1 MALISLLSGCTF
13 DDELVVQA
21 AAVRALA
28 VYIMFPSLRENVC
41 FVENTSDAVIR
52 SLQRDNLDTRI
63 KGSWALANISDALVA
78 NCSDTNKEIVSNDLL
93 KRLFDVSLIGKGND
107 KVRCNC
113 VRAIGN
119 LSRLITEEH
128 LKLESWKQLAFQ
140 SVQELNENVCHRGN
154 AKVNWNACHAVG
166 NFMRNS
172 AMYSPVMNLNWQVSS
187 LKQVVWKNRNQVL
200 NILTGWCNKNSLSG
214 GRAQYEFQSAYQCSG
229 SLISSYE

>member
-52 SLQRDNLDTRI
+52 SLQQDNLDIRI

-78 NCSDTNKEIVSNDLL
+78 NSSDTNREIVSNDLL
-93 KRLFDVSLIGKGND
+93 KRLFDVALICKDND
-107 KVRCNC
+107 KVRCNA

-119 LSRLITEEH
+119 LLRLVTVEH
-128 LKLESWKQLAFQ
+128 LKMDTWRTLSFH
-140 SVQELNENVCHRGN
+140 SMQELNHNVCHRGN
-154 AKVNWNACHAVG
+154 AKLNWNACHAVG
-166 NFMRNS
+166 NFMRNA
-172 AMYSPVMNLNWQVSS
+172 AMYSPVMNLNWQVS
-187 LKQVVWKNRNQVL
+187 V
-200 NILTGWCNKNSLSG
+200 
-214 GRAQYEFQSAYQCSG
+214 A
-229 SLISSYE
+229 

>member
-28 VYIMFPSLRENVC
+28 IYIMFPSLRENVC

-52 SLQRDNLDTRI
+52 SLQQDNLDIRI

-78 NCSDTNKEIVSNDLL
+78 NSSDTNKEIVSNDLL
-93 KRLFDVSLIGKGND
+93 KRLFDVSMLICKDND
-107 KVRCNC
+107 KVRCNA

-119 LSRLITEEH
+119 LLRLITVDH
-128 LKLESWKQLAFQ
+128 LKMESWSSLAF
-140 SVQELNENVCHRGN
+140 SSMQELNRNVCHQRN
-154 AKVNWNACHAVG
+154 AKLNWNACHAVG

-172 AMYSPVMNLNWQVSS
+172 AMYSPVMHLNWQVSE
-187 LKQVVWKNRNQVL
+187 
-200 NILTGWCNKNSLSG
+200 IF
-214 GRAQYEFQSAYQCSG
+214 GRKICLENCC
-229 SLISSYE
+229 